1 MFSLHTVPGSVRG
14 AVAALASLI
23 ATVGLAGCG
32 SSEPDPEPAPKAQAQ
47 LENPPPIGE
56 SLADVSVSAGRNSPS
71 SIDVRD
77 SDGRIVRTGM
87 TPPPPA
93 WYVTTVRD
101 PVRGIYT
108 AAVERQSL
116 NRLAF
121 ETSSED
127 EPHALL
133 ALILLDGHPS
143 DMILSLEGGQFD
155 CAGHGRDN
163 TCAVRVSIDG
173 GPAAP
178 VRFAVPQHSLGARL
192 HLAGGAD
199 ARRLLATLG
208 KGKRLLIQ
216 PAFKNE
222 QPADIEFAL
231 TGLTPAIAKLV
242 KHSVAATQKL
252 AATTPG
258 A

>member
-1 MFSLHTVPGSVRG
+1 MRG
-14 AVAALASLI
+14 MAAALALLI
-23 ATVGLAGCG
+23 VAVGSAGCE
-32 SSEPDPEPAPKAQAQ
+32 SSDPDPTPKVQAQAQ
-47 LENPPPIGE
+47 LENSPPIGE
-56 SLADVSVSAGRNSPS
+56 SLAEVSVSVGRNSPS

-121 ETSSED
+121 ETSED

-143 DMILSLEGGQFD
+143 DLVLSLEGGQFD

-173 GPAAP
+173 APAAP
-178 VRFAVPQHSLGARL
+178 VRFTVPQHSLGSRL

-208 KGKRLLIQ
+208 KAKRLVIQ

-242 KHSVAATQKL
+242 RRSVAATQKL

>member
-1 MFSLHTVPGSVRG
+1 MTGAATAFAVLIVAIGS
-14 AVAALASLI
+14 
-23 ATVGLAGCG
+23 AGCQ
-32 SSEPDPEPAPKAQAQ
+32 SSDPEPTPKAQVQ
-47 LENPPPIGE
+47 LENSPPIGD
-56 SLADVSVSAGRNSPS
+56 SLPEVSVSAGRNSPS
-71 SIDVRD
+71 SVDVRD
-77 SDGRIVRTGM
+77 ADGRIVRTGM
-87 TPPPPA
+87 MPPPPA

-108 AAVERQSL
+108 AAIERQSL

-133 ALILLDGHPS
+133 ALIILDGHPS
-143 DMILSLEGGQFD
+143 DMVLSLEGGQFD
-155 CAGHGRDN
+155 CAGHARDN
-163 TCAVRVSIDG
+163 TCAVRASIDG
-173 GPAAP
+173 SPAAP
-178 VRFAVPQHSLGARL
+178 VRFTLPQHSLGARL

-199 ARRLLATLG
+199 GRRLLATLS
-208 KGKRLLIQ
+208 KGKRLVLQ

-242 KHSVAATQKL
+242 KHSVAGTQKL